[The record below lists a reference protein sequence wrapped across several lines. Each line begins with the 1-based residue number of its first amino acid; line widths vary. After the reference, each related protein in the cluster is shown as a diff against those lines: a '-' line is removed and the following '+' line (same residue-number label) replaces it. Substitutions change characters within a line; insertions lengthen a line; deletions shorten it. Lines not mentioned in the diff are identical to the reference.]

1 MNSPGS
7 HGFTVG
13 FHKTFKEE
21 LTPISIKVVHKVEKG
36 GSLPNS
42 YKLNLS
48 HTKKMCILIRLA
60 SFQVNQEIQF
70 TTEAN

>member
-21 LTPISIKVVHKVEKG
+21 LTPISIKVEKG
-36 GSLPNS
+36 GPLPNS

-48 HTKKMCILIRLA
+48 HMKKMCILIRLA
-60 SFQVNQEIQF
+60 SFRVNQEIHF
-70 TTEAN
+70 TAEAN